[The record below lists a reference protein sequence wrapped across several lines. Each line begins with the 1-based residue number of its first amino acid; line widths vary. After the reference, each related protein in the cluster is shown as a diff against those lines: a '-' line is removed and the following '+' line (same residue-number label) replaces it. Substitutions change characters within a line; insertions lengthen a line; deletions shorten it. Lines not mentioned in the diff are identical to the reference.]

1 MKLSQ
6 EAVSEY
12 NQIHSYDNGQV
23 VIRPQH
29 QTRLDT
35 IESNF
40 ILTRDHLI
48 TDWTVRQIETISAE
62 QLAELEQLDP
72 EVILFATGSGVCLE
86 FQKIAQSLMQ
96 SHIGVE
102 FMELGAACRTF
113 NLLVS
118 EQRKV
123 LLAVSFDT
131 V

>member
-6 EAVSEY
+6 EAVSEF
-12 NQIHSYDNGQV
+12 NQIHSYDDSQV
-23 VIRPQH
+23 VIRPLH
-29 QTRLDT
+29 QTRLDS

-40 ILTRDHLI
+40 VLTRDQFLPNWAVSDLESI
-48 TDWTVRQIETISAE
+48 TASQM
-62 QLAELEQLDP
+62 AELKELDP
-72 EVILFATGSGVCLE
+72 EVILFATGSGLTIELQPMARE
-86 FQKIAQSLMQ
+86 FMQ

-123 LLAVSFDT
+123 VLAVSFDAL
-131 V
+131 

>member
-6 EAVSEY
+6 EAVSEF
-12 NQIHSYDNGQV
+12 NQIHSYDNDRV

-35 IESNF
+35 VGSNF
-40 ILTRDHLI
+40 ILTRDRLI
-48 TDWTVRQIETISAE
+48 TDWSVTDIQSITSS
-62 QLAELEQLDP
+62 QLAELEQLSP
-72 EVILFATGSGVCLE
+72 EVILFATGSGLCMK
-86 FQKIAQSLMQ
+86 FQHIAARLMQ

-118 EQRKV
+118 EQRRAI
-123 LLAVSFDT
+123 LAVSFEA